1 MWRYLLRTVAQR
13 LLLLIVISMISH
25 AVIHLAPGEP
35 SQVDPMNPMMKAA
48 DIARIRQSFHLDDP
62 IYLQYLHWMRDLVT
76 GELKSFRDGSPVLPR
91 IWGRFLNSLPLFVC
105 TTLIVWTA
113 SFPTG
118 IQAALRRGSVYDR
131 STTFIAYTLISIP
144 GFFLSY
150 LLILG
155 VVRAFH
161 LPVIGLHTF
170 GTESAGGLVRGMDRV
185 WHLVIP
191 SIMAAFTGIAVL
203 SRYVRSQML
212 EVIEQDY
219 VRTARAK
226 GLSEDRVVYGH
237 ALRNAL
243 LPFVTLFG
251 FLLPGLIS
259 RRLVAEGC
267 GCGPQPS
274 GSSVPGVHRQRFER
288 RRVSRARE
296 RRCPESSRVSHFV
309 FVATVR
315 GGAVWFSSQSI
326 RRRWLHEQTSLAR
339 PRVAATMACAR
350 AAARRAD
357 SHELS
362 LIQDLTT
369 HPQVARMVEAHRVNT
384 GSQSPRTMTVTPDA
398 RADAT
403 NLDFSSAWNAPARR
417 ARRMRSMNVVSRE

>member
-1 MWRYLLRTVAQR
+1 MWRYLARTIAQR

-25 AVIHLAPGEP
+25 TVIHLAPGEP

-62 IYLQYLHWMRDLVT
+62 IYLQYVHWMRDLFT
-76 GELKSFRDGSPVLPR
+76 GELKSFRDGSPVVPR
-91 IWGRFLNSLPLFVC
+91 IWGRFLNSLPLFLC

-118 IQAALRRGSVYDR
+118 IQAALRRGSAYDR
-131 STTFIAYTLISIP
+131 GTTFIAYTLISIP

-155 VVRAFH
+155 VVRTFH
-161 LPVIGLHTF
+161 LPVIGLRTF
-170 GTESAGGLVRGMDRV
+170 GTENAGGFVRAMDRV

-191 SIMAAFTGIAVL
+191 SIMAALTGIAVL

-212 EVIEQDY
+212 EVLEQDY

-259 RRLVAEGC
+259 
-267 GCGPQPS
+267 
-274 GSSVPGVHRQRFER
+274 GSVIFEQIFAWPGLGLLGYEAILTRDF
-288 RRVSRARE
+288 
-296 RRCPESSRVSHFV
+296 PMILTLNF
-309 FVATVR
+309 
-315 GGAVWFSSQSI
+315 
-326 RRRWLHEQTSLAR
+326 
-339 PRVAATMACAR
+339 M
-350 AAARRAD
+350 AAA
-357 SHELS
+357 
-362 LIQDLTT
+362 LTLLGIL
-369 HPQVARMVEAHRVNT
+369 VSDILYALVD
-384 GSQSPRTMTVTPDA
+384 PRI
-398 RADAT
+398 R
-403 NLDFSSAWNAPARR
+403 L
-417 ARRMRSMNVVSRE
+417 E